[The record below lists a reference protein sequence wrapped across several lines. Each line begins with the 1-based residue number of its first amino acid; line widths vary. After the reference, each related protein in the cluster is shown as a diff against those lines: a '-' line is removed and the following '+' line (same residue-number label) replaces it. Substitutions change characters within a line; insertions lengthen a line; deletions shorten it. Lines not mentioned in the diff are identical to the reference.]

1 MNRSSLFCS
10 AGLRTRSSPGD
21 TLARLGVRRVS
32 VWRVFPLAPAPCS
45 SQGQACMGLF
55 VSSSFSSPLSRGRS
69 RAAGRSPA
77 APQDRARQ
85 WLAAS
90 PPASTLRDCRVR
102 RRARHGIRPV
112 ERSASLALLPNG
124 WAAAGGAAPAP
135 WVVGRSGGGAWRGVA
150 PAARRRSAVPRV
162 GDVWGCRPP
171 IVNRDCHVSRM
182 AVSVGFAA
190 SSLFGA
196 GKAVLRPVACDP
208 VPGARGRGQGTET
221 RAALGGVPP

>member
-1 MNRSSLFCS
+1 
-10 AGLRTRSSPGD
+10 
-21 TLARLGVRRVS
+21 
-32 VWRVFPLAPAPCS
+32 
-45 SQGQACMGLF
+45 MGLF

-69 RAAGRSPA
+69 RVAGRSPA
-77 APQDRARQ
+77 APRDRARQ
-85 WLAAS
+85 WLVAS
-90 PPASTLRDCRVR
+90 PPASTLRDCPVR
-102 RRARHGIRPV
+102 CRARHGIPPV

-135 WVVGRSGGGAWRGVA
+135 WVVGRSGGGAWRVGLQPTGLTRGVA

-162 GDVWGCRPP
+162 GDVWECRPP

-182 AVSVGFAA
+182 AVSFGFAA

-208 VPGARGRGQGTET
+208 VPGARARGQGTET
-221 RAALGGVPP
+221 LAPLGGVPLSAACVS